1 MERKIAHALT
11 QLGFTATDAK
21 LYVALLKQHP
31 ATGYELASRAG
42 VPRSAIY
49 NVLSRLRDQGLVN
62 AVQDKPAKY
71 APLPPARLFELLQ
84 ARFTSNLDELQ
95 AAVGR
100 LAVAEPE
107 VTLWSIRGYQ
117 TMLDQ
122 AKALIASSQH
132 SVVASLWRREAK
144 LLSPALRVAGNS
156 DRRVVLFSF
165 NPLPELPGDRFS
177 YDIPE
182 TELER
187 YWRHKI
193 ILIADHTRVLVG
205 NADESEDNR
214 AIVTDESAL
223 VEMALSNLVLD
234 ITLFGQRM
242 GRATGDV
249 VAGLSTHLAP
259 VEELVAKTLRGTS
272 A

>member
-49 NVLSRLRDQGLVN
+49 NVLSRLRDQALIT
-62 AVQDKPAKY
+62 AVQAKPAKY
-71 APLPPARLFELLQ
+71 SPLPPQRLFELLQ

-95 AAVGR
+95 S
-100 LAVAEPE
+100 AVARFGVSEPE
-107 VTLWSIRGYQ
+107 VTLWPIRGYR
-117 TMLDQ
+117 TMLAQ
-122 AKALIASSQH
+122 AKALIGNSH
-132 SVVASLWRREAK
+132 HTVVASLWGREAA
-144 LLSPALRVAGNS
+144 LLAPALHAAATGG
-156 DRRVVLFSF
+156 RRVVLFSF
-165 NPLPELPGDRFS
+165 NPLPELAGDCYS
-177 YDIPE
+177 YGIPE
-182 TELER
+182 PALER

-193 ILIADHTRVLVG
+193 ILIADHARMLVG
-205 NADESEDNR
+205 NADETDDNR

-223 VEMALSNLVLD
+223 VEMARSNLVLD

-242 GRATGDV
+242 GVATSDV
-249 VAGLSTHLAP
+249 VAALSGHLAP
-259 VEELVAKTLRGTS
+259 VEELVAAATRARRG
-272 A
+272 